1 MTIVSCLIIIYLNA
15 QCGMTLCNCTN
26 SIKLKRPYIAF
37 YIYFIKAHYHISSLF
52 NLIFCKDFY
61 PFTITHILTDNGLEF
76 TDKFVTKDK
85 QVSGKHKFDKLCS
98 RSEIEHRLTQPH

>member
-1 MTIVSCLIIIYLNA
+1 M
-15 QCGMTLCNCTN
+15 
-26 SIKLKRPYIAF
+26 
-37 YIYFIKAHYHISSLF
+37 F
-52 NLIFCKDFY
+52 NNCKDFY

-98 RSEIEHRLTQPH
+98 RSALP